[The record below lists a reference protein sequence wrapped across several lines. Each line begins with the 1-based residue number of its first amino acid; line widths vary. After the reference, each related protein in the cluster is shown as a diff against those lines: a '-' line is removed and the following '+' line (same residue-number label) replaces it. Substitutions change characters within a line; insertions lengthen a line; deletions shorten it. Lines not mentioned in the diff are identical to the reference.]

1 MKQINLT
8 KQYEKI
14 YQLNKYFKEKIL
26 NMKEIS
32 INSPQNAIPYII
44 NISTNEIKSETM
56 LNFLSSKGIFVSS
69 GSACAMGKKSRVL
82 SEMKLPEQRI
92 DTALRISF
100 SKYNTIED
108 IDEFLRQLTFGI
120 KNLAHI

>member
-1 MKQINLT
+1 MK
-8 KQYEKI
+8 K
-14 YQLNKYFKEKIL
+14 
-26 NMKEIS
+26 IS

-69 GSACAMGKKSRVL
+69 GSACAKGKKSRVL
-82 SEMKLPEQRI
+82 SEMKLLEQRI

>member
-1 MKQINLT
+1 MK
-8 KQYEKI
+8 K
-14 YQLNKYFKEKIL
+14 
-26 NMKEIS
+26 IS

-69 GSACAMGKKSRVL
+69 GSACAKGKKSRVL
-82 SEMKLPEQRI
+82 IEMKLPEQRI

>member
-1 MKQINLT
+1 MHCTRTFGGEQQKKLRPGTEAVPLIAGFGEAVKQINLT

-44 NISTNEIKSETM
+44 NISTNE
-56 LNFLSSKGIFVSS
+56 
-69 GSACAMGKKSRVL
+69 
-82 SEMKLPEQRI
+82 
-92 DTALRISF
+92 
-100 SKYNTIED
+100 
-108 IDEFLRQLTFGI
+108 
-120 KNLAHI
+120 